1 MRYGRA
7 FELAEAAG
15 ERHAAAAFLLNLGVT
30 RLDAGD
36 LGPATIALREGARRL
51 ARLGRDL
58 DLSRALYNL
67 GLAGVLTGDD
77 DLARVAV
84 QNARS
89 AADRAADRTAA
100 AFASILEAELALR
113 GGRLTRARE
122 AADEARERGARS
134 SARDRT
140 VVAAR
145 RALILAALGEAKA
158 AKAALLEARGAA
170 EEDGSDLTR
179 TEAAVAAARVAL
191 AADSPA
197 EAQEAAAEALAAAD
211 RFGTYEAR
219 LRATLSS
226 ADAAVAAGD
235 REAAPRYLSAA
246 RALLDAAAN
255 TLPPAARARMRS
267 VVAYQRAFGAVP
279 QGEAAPSDASR
290 WRRLVFYTRRLTA
303 ERRVGRLY
311 EEVLDAAIDLT
322 GAERGFIVVREEDG
336 ALRVRVARGL
346 DRREIANSERAFS
359 RSVAARAIDSGAPIS
374 TVDALSDER
383 LDGAASVH
391 ALALRSVLA
400 VPLKQGGE
408 VQGAIYLDDRLR
420 PGAFGPDDVALLSD
434 LADLAAIALDG
445 AERLR
450 RERRLTRRLEAS
462 RRNLEHTVEAQA
474 LQIESL
480 RSSSG
485 QARDDLGIV
494 GRSDAMNETL
504 ALVARI
510 APSSVPVVVTG
521 ESGTGKELIARA
533 IHRLSPRMD
542 QPFVVQNVS
551 AIPETLLES
560 ELFGHVR
567 GAFTGAERA
576 RIGLFE
582 AADGGTLFLDEVGE
596 MSPAMQA
603 KLLRVVQNG
612 EVRPLGGEHA
622 RKVDVRLVVATHRDL
637 PKLVEEGSFRE
648 DLYYRLAVVT
658 VHIAPL
664 RDRPEDVPPLVAH
677 FIEHHAEGK
686 RVMMDPGALVR
697 LAAYPWP
704 GNVRQLENEIQRALV
719 LAHDVV
725 RIEHLSPVV
734 RGDVALGT
742 LEEFD
747 LKGQV
752 RVLERRLIKEALT
765 RSKGNQTHAA
775 KLLGVSRYGLQKM
788 LKRLELK

>member
-1 MRYGRA
+1 
-7 FELAEAAG
+7 
-15 ERHAAAAFLLNLGVT
+15 
-30 RLDAGD
+30 
-36 LGPATIALREGARRL
+36 
-51 ARLGRDL
+51 
-58 DLSRALYNL
+58 
-67 GLAGVLTGDD
+67 
-77 DLARVAV
+77 
-84 QNARS
+84 
-89 AADRAADRTAA
+89 
-100 AFASILEAELALR
+100 
-113 GGRLTRARE
+113 
-122 AADEARERGARS
+122 
-134 SARDRT
+134 RT

-145 RALILAALGEAKA
+145 PALILAALGEAHA
-158 AKAALLEARGAA
+158 AKAEHLEARGAA
-170 EEDGSDLTR
+170 EEDGSGLTR

-197 EAQEAAAEALAAAD
+197 EAQEAAAEALAAAE

-235 REAAPRYLSAA
+235 RAAAPRYLSAA
-246 RALLDAAAN
+246 RGLLDAAAN

-279 QGEAAPSDASR
+279 QGDAAPSDASR

-311 EEVLDAAIDLT
+311 EEVLDAAVDLS

-346 DRREIANSERAFS
+346 DRREIADSEQAFS

-408 VQGAIYLDDRLR
+408 VRGAIYLDDRLR

-450 RERRLTRRLEAS
+450 RERRLSRRLEAS
-462 RRNLEHTVEAQA
+462 RRHLEHTVQAQA
-474 LQIESL
+474 LQIVHL

-485 QARDDLGIV
+485 EARDDLGIV
-494 GRSDAMNETL
+494 GRSDAINETL

-510 APSSVPVVVTG
+510 APSNVPVVVTG

-533 IHRLSPRMD
+533 IHHLSPRTD
-542 QPFVVQNVS
+542 LPFVVQNVS

-567 GAFTGAERA
+567 GAFTGADRA

-612 EVRPLGGEHA
+612 EVRPVGGEHA
-622 RKVDVRLVVATHRDL
+622 RKVDVRVVVATHRDL

-664 RDRPEDVPPLVAH
+664 RDRPEDVPALVAH

-686 RVMMDPGALVR
+686 GVTIDSGAVVR

-725 RIEHLSPVV
+725 RVEHLSPLV
-734 RGDVALGT
+734 RGDIALGT
-742 LEEFD
+742 PEEFD

-752 RVLERRLIKEALT
+752 RVLERRLIKEALA
-765 RSKGNQTHAA
+765 RSRGNQTHAA
-775 KLLGVSRYGLQKM
+775 KHLGVSRYGLQKM